1 MTDQVQKI
9 AQLEQV
15 IAQLKVRVF
24 DASESAQQQ
33 HEIAEGFKSAII
45 QIATAVGLP
54 HDAELTVDQVVE
66 KVKELVETSKT
77 ETVGTE

>member
-54 HDAELTVDQVVE
+54 HDA
-66 KVKELVETSKT
+66 
-77 ETVGTE
+77 